1 MAPVRKNKGTAVERV
16 ADKFGGM
23 APFARLLGVAE
34 STVRTWQCVYD
45 GTIPSKHH
53 RAIFALAKKHR
64 KRVTARDLVN
74 C

>member
-1 MAPVRKNKGTAVERV
+1 MAPIRKNHNTAVERV
-16 ADKFGGM
+16 GDKFGGM

-34 STVRTWQCVYD
+34 STVRTWQSVYG

-53 RAIFALAKKHR
+53 AAIFALAKKYR

-74 C
+74 V

>member
-23 APFARLLGVAE
+23 APFARLLGVDP
-34 STVRTWQCVYD
+34 STVRTWQCRYG

-53 RAIFALAKKHR
+53 AAILAAAKRLK
-64 KRVTARDLVN
+64 KRVRPAMLVN
-74 C
+74 V